1 MVPPDGW
8 DPVKFALEYRNGPFF
23 PFWLRFGAV
32 LFQCNSLSALF
43 RNFNH
48 ALPLLCCSSSIR
60 LGLTKLLFGLFLNK
74 NHFHL
79 RVHSMRDHSSI
90 LRTLSLKSTP
100 KRLAVLE
107 ILAEEDTYISPEEIW
122 RSLKERFSRI
132 GLPTVYRIL
141 EELADGG
148 VISKVI
154 HPNRQLYYYFC
165 RNRQHHHHFICL
177 SCRKVADVEA
187 CGLER
192 IEEQVRERMGGTVLS
207 HILQVNG
214 LCSACVERQE
224 SDDIEVAL

>member
-1 MVPPDGW
+1 
-8 DPVKFALEYRNGPFF
+8 
-23 PFWLRFGAV
+23 
-32 LFQCNSLSALF
+32 
-43 RNFNH
+43 
-48 ALPLLCCSSSIR
+48 
-60 LGLTKLLFGLFLNK
+60 LTKFRFGLFLNK

-79 RVHSMRDHSSI
+79 KLVHGMRDHSSI
-90 LRTLSLKSTP
+90 LRTLNLKSTP

-122 RSLKERFSRI
+122 RSMKERFSRI

-214 LCSACVERQE
+214 LCSACIERQE
-224 SDDIEVAL
+224 SDDMEVAQ